1 MTQVFKNVPT
11 TPKAASRMR
20 ATLDGL
26 IDPALFKI
34 LGEPTRAKLLSCL
47 IKCGRPCSVTEVAE
61 CCALDFSMVA
71 RHLTA
76 LAREGVLDAEK
87 QGRTMWYTA
96 RSESLVEHFRALAE
110 SIEQW
115 HQSSA
120 CCDDDCCESSGDGKD
135 GCCG

>member
-1 MTQVFKNVPT
+1 
-11 TPKAASRMR
+11 MR
-20 ATLDGL
+20 ARLDGL
-26 IDPALFKI
+26 LDPSLFKI
-34 LGEPTRAKLLSCL
+34 LGEPTRAKLLACL

-87 QGRTMWYTA
+87 EGRTMWYTA
-96 RSESLVEHFRALAE
+96 RSETLQQHFRELAD

-115 HQSSA
+115 HQSSS
-120 CCDDDCCESSGDGKD
+120 CCDDSCCASEEDSDG
-135 GCCG
+135 GCC